1 MSTTAFNS
9 NMFES
14 IKTALTKEVASTTNK
29 YKEILKTEAG
39 NTYTVR
45 LLPNVKEPAKTF
57 FHYYS
62 YTWKSFS
69 NGQLINVTSP
79 ATWGKRDLI
88 AEERYR
94 ILRTGTEEEKAKAAA
109 LTRREGWYVNV
120 YVVNDPVNEENN
132 GQVKVL
138 RFGRQLHKIIMDAM
152 QGEEAVD
159 FGPRIFDL
167 SSKGCNFRIKVEK
180 QGDYPTYVSSK
191 FALPKEIPGL
201 NDDDVKTIYE
211 KVFDLESFV
220 TLKEDNEIK
229 QLIEEHYYGIETDTN
244 TNPVPV
250 EPQIETVVKQETPK
264 QVTPTPPVAQSS
276 TVIDDTIEDLLKGL
290 E

>member
-1 MSTTAFNS
+1 MSTTAFTS

-14 IKTALTKEVASTTNK
+14 IKSALTKETPSASNK
-29 YKEILKTEAG
+29 YKDILKTSVG

-45 LLPNVKEPAKTF
+45 LLPNVKDPSKTF

-69 NGQLINVTSP
+69 NGQLVNVTSP
-79 ATWGKRDLI
+79 ATWGKRDII

-109 LTRREGWYVNV
+109 FNRSESWFVNV

-152 QGEEAVD
+152 QGEEAAD

-167 SSKGCNFRIKVEK
+167 SPNGCNFRIKVEK

-201 NDDDVKTIYE
+201 DEDDYQGVYNKT
-211 KVFDLESFV
+211 FDLESFV
-220 TLKEDNEIK
+220 TLKEDSEIR
-229 QLIEEHYYGIETDTN
+229 QLIDTHYYGIEVND
-244 TNPVPV
+244 V
-250 EPQIETVVKQETPK
+250 EPQAIKETVEEVIPAPTKSAPVKEEKKTP
-264 QVTPTPPVAQSS
+264 SS
-276 TVIDDTIEDLLKGL
+276 PLSDDTIEDLLKGL